1 MLAAIAA
8 GLGLAMPALAMK
20 GLAALQKRLKA
31 PASILAAGGSPNV
44 TWPVH
49 L

>member
-8 GLGLAMPALAMK
+8 GAVLAMTALAMK
-20 GLAALQKRLKA
+20 GLAALQKCLKA

-44 TWPVH
+44 SWRVH
-49 L
+49 F